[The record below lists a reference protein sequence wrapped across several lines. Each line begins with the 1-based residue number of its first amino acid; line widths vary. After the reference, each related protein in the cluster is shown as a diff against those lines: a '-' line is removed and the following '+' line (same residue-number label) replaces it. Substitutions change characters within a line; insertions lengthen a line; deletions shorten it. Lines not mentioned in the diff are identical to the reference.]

1 MSEKIKILLVED
13 NPGDARLIDIFMK
26 EAFGDSYSLFIC
38 EDLSSIIN
46 EINEH
51 GSGYDIIIAD
61 LTLPDSDG
69 LDTFKSIHAHAP
81 EIPTIVL
88 TGIEDES
95 VGINAM
101 KFGAQDF
108 LIKGKIKAK
117 GLKRS
122 IDYSIERHKLL
133 KELSA
138 NAKELKQKTEDLLRQ
153 QLKLAEAQKL
163 AHIGSWEL
171 DFSDFSFKWSDELYR
186 IYGVDPKEFVPTIE
200 NFLEFIH
207 PDDKENVLNIAHKY
221 PDSHTQNYYYRIIRK
236 NGEIRTINGRGEPV
250 FDEEGTLIRA
260 IGTAQDVTERL
271 HEEELEKLA
280 LAATKSYNSVI
291 ITNNYGKIEWVN
303 EGFTK
308 LTGYTLDAVEN
319 VNELLKRG
327 DTTEINKQTAFYESI
342 RTEKKPIT
350 YEHKNYAKDGKEFW
364 VITTLT
370 PVLGINGEVERIIA
384 IDSDITVRKQMEEEL
399 VLANKISEHLLKKG
413 NKALNE
419 LLKTQKELK
428 ETMKVKEQFLAN
440 MSHEIRTP
448 MNAIVGFTDLI
459 LKTELNPEQKQY
471 IDAIKTSGQ
480 NLLVI
485 INDILDFSKSQA
497 GKLVFEQIDIQL
509 SQVVSTLIDLMLP
522 KSMEKNIRLSSK
534 IDPVIPEH
542 LIGDPTRLNQI
553 LINLVS
559 NAIKFTEQGI
569 IEIVI
574 ELLKENKEEV
584 ELLFSIKDTGIG
596 IPPDKLNSIFEG
608 FTQATNDTTRKY
620 GGTGLGLTIVKQLVE
635 QQGGN
640 IHVKSEVGHGS
651 VFSFNLT
658 FRKSCE
664 ILKKNNPHAVDNVPK
679 KVEQLNVLLVEDN
692 YLNQVLATKVL
703 TNWKWNVEVAENG
716 LVAVEKLQKNNYDLI
731 LMDIQMP
738 EMDGYEATRYIRKKL
753 APPKSTT
760 PIIAMTAHAI
770 SGEIERCE
778 QTGMNG
784 YISKPFNEDNL
795 YSKILTVL
803 NIKTTMDENLTSDKM
818 NGKKYTDL
826 TYLKKLSKG
835 DNDFVKQM
843 ISIFI
848 NQTPTAIQKMESD
861 LSNKDWTSLRAVAHK
876 MKPSFS
882 FVGVESLQE
891 KIETIETN
899 AAAGTN
905 ENLIA
910 DLIAQVKEVSLKAVD
925 ELKTEQEIK

>member
-1 MSEKIKILLVED
+1 MTEKINILLVED

-26 EAFGDSYSLFIC
+26 EAFGGSYTLSVS
-38 EDLSSIIN
+38 EDLR
-46 EINEH
+46 
-51 GSGYDIIIAD
+51 SGLEQIKQHHFNIIIAD
-61 LTLPDSDG
+61 LSLPDSDG
-69 LDTFKSIHAHAP
+69 LDTFKTIHEHAP

-88 TGIEDES
+88 TGLEDES

-108 LIKGKIKAK
+108 LIKGKLKSK

-133 KELSA
+133 KELSQQA
-138 NAKELKQKTEDLLRQ
+138 EELKQKSDALLKE

-171 DFSDFSFKWSDELYR
+171 DFKDFSFKWSDELYR
-186 IYGVDPKEFVPTIE
+186 IYGVDPKTFVPTIE

-207 PDDKENVLNIAHKY
+207 PEDKENVLNIAQQH
-221 PDSHTQNYYYRIIRK
+221 PISHHQNYYYRIIRTD
-236 NGEIRTINGRGEPV
+236 GEIRTINGRGEPV

-280 LAATKSYNSVI
+280 LAASKSYNSVMI
-291 ITNNYGKIEWVN
+291 MNDTGKIEWVN

-308 LTGYTLDAVEN
+308 LTGYSMNADKDIPH
-319 VNELLKRG
+319 LLKRR
-327 DTTEINKQTAFYESI
+327 DKEEIKKQTDYFETL
-342 RTEKKPIT
+342 RREKKPLT
-350 YEHKNYAKDGKEFW
+350 YEHKMFTKDGKEFW
-364 VITTLT
+364 VISTLT
-370 PVLGINGEVERIIA
+370 PVLGKTGEVERIIA

-448 MNAIVGFTDLI
+448 MNAIIGFTDLI
-459 LKTELNPEQKQY
+459 LKTSLNAEQKQY

-485 INDILDFSKSQA
+485 VNDILDFSKSQA

-509 SQVVSTLIDLMLP
+509 SQIVSTLIDLMLP
-522 KSMEKNIRLSSK
+522 KSTEKNIRLSSR
-534 IDPVIPEH
+534 IDPAIPDY

-553 LINLVS
+553 LLNLVS
-559 NAIKFTEQGI
+559 NAIKFTESGEIKI
-569 IEIVI
+569 II
-574 ELLKENKEEV
+574 ELLNETAETV
-584 ELLFSIKDTGIG
+584 ELAFLVKDTGIG
-596 IPPDKLNSIFEG
+596 IPPEKLDSIFEG
-608 FTQATNDTTRKY
+608 FTQATNETTRKY

-635 QQGGN
+635 QQGGT
-640 IHVKSEVGHGS
+640 VLVESEVGIGS
-651 VFSFNLT
+651 TFSFRMN
-658 FRKSCE
+658 FKKGCE
-664 ILKKNNPHAVDNVPK
+664 IKKKHAENPELVTK
-679 KVEQLNVLLVEDN
+679 KVDDLSILLVEDN

-703 TNWKWNVEVAENG
+703 TNWNWKVDVADNG
-716 LVAVEKLQKNNYDLI
+716 QIAVDKLQNKDYDLI

-738 EMDGYEATRYIRKKL
+738 EMDGYDATRYIRNNL
-753 APPKSTT
+753 PPPKSTI

-770 SGEIERCE
+770 SGEMERCE
-778 QTGMNG
+778 EVGMND
-784 YISKPFNEDNL
+784 YISKPFNEDHL

-803 NIKTTMDENLTSDKM
+803 NINNAMEENSNPD
-818 NGKKYTDL
+818 NQINEHKYTDL

-835 DNDFVKQM
+835 DDDFVKQM

-848 NQTPTAIQKMESD
+848 NQTPTAIQKMEAD
-861 LSNKDWTSLRAVAHK
+861 LSNRDWASLRAVAHK

-882 FVGVESLQE
+882 FVGVTSLQE
-891 KIETIETN
+891 KIETIEDN
-899 AAAGTN
+899 AAQGTN
-905 ENLIA
+905 PNLIA
-910 DLIAQVKEVSLKAVD
+910 DLIAQVKEVSLKAVA
-925 ELKTEQEIK
+925 ELQTATETK

>member
-1 MSEKIKILLVED
+1 MTEKINILLVED

-26 EAFGDSYSLFIC
+26 EAFGGDYTLSVC
-38 EDLSSIIN
+38 EDLSSGLKKIT
-46 EINEH
+46 E
-51 GSGYDIIIAD
+51 GAFDIIIAD
-61 LTLPDSDG
+61 LSLPDSDG
-69 LDTFKSIHAHAP
+69 LDTFKKIHEHAP

-88 TGIEDES
+88 TGLEDES

-108 LIKGKIKAK
+108 LIKGKLKSK

-133 KELSA
+133 KELSKNA
-138 NAKELKQKTEDLLRQ
+138 NELKQKTEALLKE

-171 DFSDFSFKWSDELYR
+171 DFKDFAFKWSDELYR
-186 IYGVDPKEFVPTIE
+186 IYGVDPDTFVPTIE

-207 PDDKENVLNIAHKY
+207 PEDKENVLNIAQQSPITH
-221 PDSHTQNYYYRIIRK
+221 HQNYYYRIIRK
-236 NGEIRTINGRGEPV
+236 NGEVRTINGRGEPI

-260 IGTAQDVTERL
+260 IGTAQDVTDRL

-291 ITNNYGKIEWVN
+291 ITDSFGKIEWAN

-308 LTGYTLDAVEN
+308 LTGYTIEAVDS
-319 VNELLKRG
+319 VNKLLKRG
-327 DTTEINKQTAFYESI
+327 DSVEIKKQADFYESI
-342 RTEKKPIT
+342 RKEKKPVT
-350 YEHKNYAKDGKEFW
+350 YEHKNYAKDGREFW

-370 PVLGINGEVERIIA
+370 PVLGISGEVERIIA

-459 LKTELNPEQKQY
+459 LKTTLNPEQKQY

-485 INDILDFSKSQA
+485 VNDILDFSKSQA

-509 SQVVSTLIDLMLP
+509 SQAVSTLIELMLP
-522 KSMEKNIRLSSK
+522 KSMQKNIRLSSK
-534 IDPVIPEH
+534 IDPKIPDL

-553 LINLVS
+553 LLNLVS
-559 NAIKFTEQGI
+559 NAIKFTEEGEI
-569 IEIVI
+569 RIVI
-574 ELLKENKEEV
+574 DLVEEKEETV
-584 ELLFSIKDTGIG
+584 ELLFSVKDTGIG
-596 IPPDKLNSIFEG
+596 IPKEKLNTIFEG
-608 FTQATNDTTRKY
+608 FTQATNETTRKY

-635 QQGGN
+635 QQGGS
-640 IHVKSEVGHGS
+640 ITVESEEGS
-651 VFSFNLT
+651 GSDFSFKLRFKKGCET
-658 FRKSCE
+658 KRKKAIE
-664 ILKKNNPHAVDNVPK
+664 EKGVPAKKIDD
-679 KVEQLNVLLVEDN
+679 LNVLLVEDN

-703 TNWKWNVEVAENG
+703 TNWNWKVDVAENG
-716 LVAVEKLQKNNYDLI
+716 AVAVNKLQKNNYDII

-753 APPKSTT
+753 TPPKSTI
-760 PIIAMTAHAI
+760 PIMAMTAHAI
-770 SGEIERCE
+770 SGEVERCE
-778 QTGMNG
+778 QVGMNG
-784 YISKPFNEDNL
+784 YISKPFNEDHL
-795 YSKILTVL
+795 YQKILTIL
-803 NIKTTMDENLTSDKM
+803 NMDHAMEEKTNTGNQVNE
-818 NGKKYTDL
+818 GKYTDL

-835 DNDFVKQM
+835 DDDFVKQM

-848 NQTPTAIQKMESD
+848 NQTPTAIQKMEAD

-882 FVGVESLQE
+882 FVGVTSLQE
-891 KIETIETN
+891 KIETIEDNAAQGTN
-899 AAAGTN
+899 A
-905 ENLIA
+905 NLIA
-910 DLIAQVKEVSLKAVD
+910 DLIAQVKEVSLKAVA
-925 ELKTEQEIK
+925 ELQTEQI

>member
-1 MSEKIKILLVED
+1 LTEKLNILLVED

-26 EAFGDSYSLFIC
+26 EAFGGDYVLSIC
-38 EDLSSIIN
+38 EDLASGLQRIK
-46 EINEH
+46 EH
-51 GSGYDIIIAD
+51 AFDIIIAD
-61 LTLPDSDG
+61 LSLPDSDG
-69 LDTFKSIHAHAP
+69 LDTFKKIHEHAP

-88 TGIEDES
+88 TGLEDES

-108 LIKGKIKAK
+108 LIKGKLKSK

-133 KELSA
+133 KELSKNA
-138 NAKELKQKTEDLLRQ
+138 NELKQKTEALLKE

-171 DFSDFSFKWSDELYR
+171 DFKDFSFKWSDELYR
-186 IYGVDPKEFVPTIE
+186 IYGVDPKTFVPTIE

-207 PDDKENVLNIAHKY
+207 PEDKENVLNIAQQSPITH
-221 PDSHTQNYYYRIIRK
+221 HQNYYYRIIRK
-236 NGEIRTINGRGEPV
+236 NGEIRTINGRGEPI

-291 ITNNYGKIEWVN
+291 ITDGFGKIEWAN

-308 LTGYTLDAVEN
+308 LTGYTIEAVDS
-319 VNELLKRG
+319 VNKLLKRG
-327 DTTEINKQTAFYESI
+327 DTAEIKKQTDFYESI
-342 RTEKKPIT
+342 RKEKKPVT
-350 YEHKNYAKDGKEFW
+350 YEHKNFAKDGREFW

-370 PVLGINGEVERIIA
+370 PVLGITGEVERIIA

-448 MNAIVGFTDLI
+448 MNAIVGFTELI
-459 LKTELNPEQKQY
+459 LKTTLSTEQRQY

-509 SQVVSTLIDLMLP
+509 SQAISTLIELMLP
-522 KSMEKNIRLSSK
+522 KSMQKNIRLSSK
-534 IDPVIPEH
+534 IDPKIPDL

-553 LINLVS
+553 LLNLVS
-559 NAIKFTEQGI
+559 NAIKFTEEGEI
-569 IEIVI
+569 NIVI
-574 ELLKENKEEV
+574 ELLEEKEETV

-596 IPPDKLNSIFEG
+596 IPKGKLNTIFEG
-608 FTQATNDTTRKY
+608 FTQATNETTRKY

-635 QQGGN
+635 QQGGS
-640 IHVKSEVGHGS
+640 ITVDSEEGAGS
-651 VFSFNLT
+651 NFSFKLT
-658 FRKSCE
+658 FKKGCETKRKKLNEQKIS
-664 ILKKNNPHAVDNVPK
+664 PAK
-679 KVEQLNVLLVEDN
+679 KVDDLKVLLVEDN

-703 TNWKWNVEVAENG
+703 TNWNWKVDVAENG
-716 LVAVEKLQKNNYDLI
+716 AIAVNKLQKNDYDII

-753 APPKSTT
+753 SPPKSTV
-760 PIIAMTAHAI
+760 PIMAMTAHAI

-778 QTGMNG
+778 QVGMNG
-784 YISKPFNEDNL
+784 YISKPFNEDHL
-795 YSKILTVL
+795 YEKILTIL
-803 NIKTTMDENLTSDKM
+803 NLDNTMEDNTNTGTQM
-818 NGKKYTDL
+818 NEGRYTDL

-835 DNDFVKQM
+835 DDDFVKQM

-848 NQTPTAIQKMESD
+848 NQTPTAIQKMEAD

-882 FVGVESLQE
+882 FVGVTSLQE
-891 KIETIETN
+891 KIETIEDNAEKGTN
-899 AAAGTN
+899 A
-905 ENLIA
+905 NLIA
-910 DLIAQVKEVSLKAVD
+910 DMIAQVKEVSLKAVA
-925 ELKTEQEIK
+925 ELQTEQEIK

>member
-1 MSEKIKILLVED
+1 
-13 NPGDARLIDIFMK
+13 MK
-26 EAFGDSYSLFIC
+26 EAFGASYTLSVS
-38 EDLSSIIN
+38 EDLHTGLEQIQQ
-46 EINEH
+46 H
-51 GSGYDIIIAD
+51 HFDIIIAD
-61 LTLPDSDG
+61 LSLPDSDG
-69 LDTFKSIHAHAP
+69 LDTFKKIHEHAP
-81 EIPTIVL
+81 DIPTIVL
-88 TGIEDES
+88 TGLEDES

-108 LIKGKIKAK
+108 LIKGNIKGK

-133 KELSA
+133 KELS
-138 NAKELKQKTEDLLRQ
+138 KQAEELRQ
-153 QLKLAEAQKL
+153 KSDALLKEQLKLAEAQKL

-171 DFSDFSFKWSDELYR
+171 DFKDFSFKWSDELYR
-186 IYGVDPKEFVPTIE
+186 IYGVDPKTFVPTIE

-207 PDDKENVLNIAHKY
+207 PEDKENVLNIAQHH
-221 PDSHTQNYYYRIIRK
+221 PISHHQNYYYRIIRTD
-236 NGEIRTINGRGEPV
+236 GEIRTINGRGEPV

-280 LAATKSYNSVI
+280 LAASKSYNSVV
-291 ITNNYGKIEWVN
+291 ITNDAGKIEWVN

-308 LTGYTLDAVEN
+308 LTGYSMSSDTDIHH
-319 VNELLKRG
+319 LLKRG
-327 DTTEINKQTAFYESI
+327 DAAEIKKQNEHFENL
-342 RTEKKPIT
+342 RKEKKHIT
-350 YEHKNYAKDGKEFW
+350 YEHKIFAKDGREFW
-364 VITTLT
+364 LITTLT
-370 PVLGINGEVERIIA
+370 PVLGKTGEVERIIA

-448 MNAIVGFTDLI
+448 MNAIIGFTDLI
-459 LKTELNPEQKQY
+459 LKTPLTAEQKQY

-485 INDILDFSKSQA
+485 VNDILDFSKSQA

-509 SQVVSTLIDLMLP
+509 SQIVSTLIDLMLP
-522 KSMEKNIRLSSK
+522 KSTEKNIRLSSK
-534 IDPVIPEH
+534 IDPAIPDH

-553 LINLVS
+553 LLNLVG
-559 NAIKFTEQGI
+559 NAIKFTEAGEI
-569 IEIVI
+569 KIVI
-574 ELLKENKEEV
+574 ELINESPDAVTLS
-584 ELLFSIKDTGIG
+584 FSVHDTGIG
-596 IPPDKLNSIFEG
+596 IPPEKLGSIFEG
-608 FTQATNDTTRKY
+608 FTQATNETTRKY

-635 QQGGN
+635 QQGGT
-640 IHVKSEVGHGS
+640 VTVESKVGSGS
-651 VFSFNLT
+651 VFSFKMDFKKGRETKKKQNEKKELT
-658 FRKSCE
+658 T
-664 ILKKNNPHAVDNVPK
+664 KKIDH
-679 KVEQLNVLLVEDN
+679 LHVLLVEDN

-703 TNWKWNVEVAENG
+703 TNWNWQVDVADNG
-716 LVAVEKLQKNNYDLI
+716 QVAVDKLQKGNYDLI

-738 EMDGYEATRYIRKKL
+738 EMDGYEATRHIRKNMS
-753 APPKSTT
+753 PPKSTI

-778 QTGMNG
+778 QVGMNG
-784 YISKPFNEDNL
+784 YISKPFNEDHL
-795 YSKILTVL
+795 YDKILTVL
-803 NIKTTMDENLTSDKM
+803 NIEAMEEHSNLNNISSET
-818 NGKKYTDL
+818 NEKKYTDL

-835 DNDFVKQM
+835 DDDFVKQM

-848 NQTPTAIQKMESD
+848 NQTPTAIQKMEAD
-861 LSNKDWTSLRAVAHK
+861 LSNKDWASLRAVAHK

-882 FVGVESLQE
+882 FVGVTSLQE
-891 KIETIETN
+891 KIETIEDN
-899 AAAGTN
+899 AAQGTN
-905 ENLIA
+905 PSLIA
-910 DLIAQVKEVSLKAVD
+910 DLIAQVKEVSLKAVA
-925 ELKTEQEIK
+925 ELQTADIK

>member
-1 MSEKIKILLVED
+1 MSDALKILLVED
-13 NPGDARLIDIFMK
+13 NYGDARLIDIFMK
-26 EAFGDSYSLFIC
+26 EAFGNNFSLHVC
-38 EDLSSIIN
+38 QDLASTIK
-46 EINEH
+46 EIQENKL
-51 GSGYDIIIAD
+51 GFDIIIAD

-69 LDTFKSIHAHAP
+69 LDTFKRIHAHAP

-95 VGINAM
+95 IGINAL

-108 LIKGKIKAK
+108 LTKDSIKAK
-117 GLKRS
+117 WLKRS
-122 IDYSIERHKLL
+122 IDYSIERSKLL
-133 KELSA
+133 KELSE
-138 NAKELKQKTEDLLRQ
+138 NTKELKQKSEDLLTQ

-163 AHIGSWEL
+163 AHIGSWEF
-171 DFSDFSFKWSDELYR
+171 DFSNFAFKWSDELYR
-186 IYGVDPKEFVPTIE
+186 IYGVSPNEFIPTMELLLDYVHPEDKE
-200 NFLEFIH
+200 NFL
-207 PDDKENVLNIAHKY
+207 KIAHQY
-221 PDSHTQNYYYRIIRK
+221 PESQTQDYYYKIIRK
-236 NGEIRTINGRGEPV
+236 NGEIRTINGRGEPI
-250 FDEEGTLIRA
+250 FDSAGTLIRA
-260 IGTAQDVTERL
+260 IGTAQDVTERIY
-271 HEEELEKLA
+271 EEGLEKLA

-308 LTGYTLDAVEN
+308 LTGYTLDSVQN
-319 VNELLKRG
+319 VNELLKRN
-327 DTTEINKQTAFYESI
+327 DTAELNKQTTFYESI

-350 YEHKNYAKDGKEFW
+350 YEHKNYAIDGKEFW

-370 PVLGINGEVERIIA
+370 PVFGTNGEVERVIA

-399 VLANKISEHLLKKG
+399 VLANNISEHLLKKG

-419 LLKTQKELK
+419 LMKTQKELK

-459 LKTELNPEQKQY
+459 LKTELNTDQKQY

-497 GKLVFEQIDIQL
+497 GKLVFEQTDIQL
-509 SQVVSTLIDLMLP
+509 SQAISTLIDLMLP
-522 KSMEKNIRLSSK
+522 KSMEKNIRLSYK
-534 IDPVIPEH
+534 IGSSVPEY

-559 NAIKFTEQGI
+559 NAIKFTEKGEI
-569 IEIVI
+569 NIEV
-574 ELLKENKEEV
+574 ELLKDAEEHV
-584 ELLFSIKDTGIG
+584 ELLFSITDTGIG
-596 IPPDKLNSIFEG
+596 IAPDKLNSIFEG
-608 FTQATNDTTRKY
+608 FTQASNDTTRKY

-635 QQGGN
+635 QQGGE
-640 IHVKSEVGHGS
+640 IHVTSELDKGS
-651 VFSFNLT
+651 VFSFNIS
-658 FRKSCE
+658 F
-664 ILKKNNPHAVDNVPK
+664 KKGSSRITKDPRVTEFQKIEHL
-679 KVEQLNVLLVEDN
+679 QVLLVEDN

-703 TNWKWNVEVAENG
+703 TNWGWHVDVAENG
-716 LVAVEKLQKNNYDLI
+716 VIAIEKLKKNNYDVI

-738 EMDGYEATRYIRKKL
+738 EMDGYEATKHIRKAL
-753 APPKSTT
+753 AAPKSQI

-770 SGEIERCE
+770 SGEVKRCE
-778 QTGMNG
+778 QVGMNG
-784 YISKPFNEDNL
+784 YISKPFNEDDL
-795 YSKILTVL
+795 YTKIRTVL
-803 NIKTTMDENLTSDKM
+803 KLNSTMDTNVNKLKE
-818 NGKKYTDL
+818 KKYTDL
-826 TYLKKLSKG
+826 TYLKTLSKG
-835 DNDFVKQM
+835 DTDFVKQM

-861 LSNKDWTSLRAVAHK
+861 LSNKNWASLRAVAHK

-882 FVGVESLQE
+882 FVGVEELQK

-899 AAAGTN
+899 AAAETN
-905 ENLIA
+905 EKLIA
-910 DLIAQVKEVSLKAVD
+910 ELIAQVKEVSLKAVD

>member
-1 MSEKIKILLVED
+1 MTDKINILLVED

-26 EAFGDSYSLFIC
+26 EAFGGSYTLSVS
-38 EDLSSIIN
+38 EDL
-46 EINEH
+46 H
-51 GSGYDIIIAD
+51 SGLEQIKQHHFNIIIAD
-61 LTLPDSDG
+61 LSLPDSDG
-69 LDTFKSIHAHAP
+69 LDTFKKIHEHAP
-81 EIPTIVL
+81 DIPTIVL
-88 TGIEDES
+88 TGLEDES

-108 LIKGKIKAK
+108 LIKGKLKSK

-133 KELSA
+133 KELSQQA
-138 NAKELKQKTEDLLRQ
+138 EELKQKSDALLKE

-171 DFSDFSFKWSDELYR
+171 DFKDFSFKWSDELYR
-186 IYGVDPKEFVPTIE
+186 IYGVDPKTFVPTIE

-207 PDDKENVLNIAHKY
+207 PEDKENVLNIAQQH
-221 PDSHTQNYYYRIIRK
+221 PIAHHQNYYYRIIRK

-280 LAATKSYNSVI
+280 LAASKSYNSVI
-291 ITNNYGKIEWVN
+291 IMNDTGKIEWVN

-308 LTGYTLDAVEN
+308 LTGYSMTSDQDIHH
-319 VNELLKRG
+319 LLKRG
-327 DTTEINKQTAFYESI
+327 DASEIQKQKDYFETL
-342 RTEKKPIT
+342 RKEKKHLT
-350 YEHKNYAKDGKEFW
+350 YEHKIYTKDGKEFW
-364 VITTLT
+364 VISTLT
-370 PVLGINGEVERIIA
+370 PVLGKTGEVERIIA

-399 VLANKISEHLLKKG
+399 LLANKISEHLLKKG

-448 MNAIVGFTDLI
+448 MNAIIGFTDLI
-459 LKTELNPEQKQY
+459 LKTTLHEDQKQY
-471 IDAIKTSGQ
+471 INAIKTSGQ

-485 INDILDFSKSQA
+485 VNDILDFSKSQA

-509 SQVVSTLIDLMLP
+509 SQIVSTLIDLMLP
-522 KSMEKNIRLSSK
+522 KSTEKNIRLSSK
-534 IDPVIPEH
+534 IDPAIPDF

-553 LINLVS
+553 LLNLVN
-559 NAIKFTEQGI
+559 NAIKFTEAGEI
-569 IEIVI
+569 KIVI
-574 ELLKENKEEV
+574 ELQKETAETV
-584 ELLFSIKDTGIG
+584 DLSFSVKDTGIG
-596 IPPDKLNSIFEG
+596 IPPEKLDSIFEG
-608 FTQATNDTTRKY
+608 FTQATNETTRKY
-620 GGTGLGLTIVKQLVE
+620 GGTGLGLTIVKQMVE
-635 QQGGN
+635 QQGG
-640 IHVKSEVGHGS
+640 HVTVESKVGVGS

-658 FRKSCE
+658 FKKGCE
-664 ILKKNNPHAVDNVPK
+664 AKKKGSENKELKTKTID
-679 KVEQLNVLLVEDN
+679 QLNVLLVEDN

-703 TNWKWNVEVAENG
+703 TNWNWKVDVADNG
-716 LVAVEKLQKNNYDLI
+716 QKAVEKLQNNNYDLI

-738 EMDGYEATRYIRKKL
+738 EMDGYEATRYIRKNL
-753 APPKSTT
+753 TPPKSTI

-770 SGEIERCE
+770 SGEVERCE
-778 QTGMNG
+778 QVGMNG
-784 YISKPFNEDNL
+784 YISKPFNEDHL

-803 NIKTTMDENLTSDKM
+803 NIDNAMEEKSTQDTKI
-818 NGKKYTDL
+818 NGEKYTDL

-835 DNDFVKQM
+835 DDDFVKQM

-848 NQTPTAIQKMESD
+848 NQTPTAIQKMEAD
-861 LSNKDWTSLRAVAHK
+861 LSNKDWASLRAVAHK

-882 FVGVESLQE
+882 FVGVTSLQE
-891 KIETIETN
+891 KIETIEDN
-899 AAAGTN
+899 AAQGTN
-905 ENLIA
+905 PNLIA
-910 DLIAQVKEVSLKAVD
+910 DLIAQVKEVSLKAVA
-925 ELKTEQEIK
+925 ELQTAPEIK